1 MLFKIYNLLQE
12 LLLYFSMKK
21 IISSTTV
28 FLSICLSIPN
38 IALADLRKDFS
49 SQSQRSWSNAQ
60 YEASNGTRIYVDN
73 QGYIHVTS
81 DGDFWFK
88 GAGRVG
94 YITSRRH
101 NTCYFGTTAACLNN
115 IVETKTQVA
124 IEGNELV
131 RYTKTGG
138 GDTSRYVV
146 GTKR

>member
-1 MLFKIYNLLQE
+1 
-12 LLLYFSMKK
+12 MKK

-49 SQSQRSWSNAQ
+49 TQSQRSWSNAQ
-60 YEASNGTRIYVDN
+60 YEDSNGTRIYVDN
-73 QGYIHVTS
+73 QGYIHLTS
-81 DGDFWFK
+81 DGDSWFK
-88 GAGRVG
+88 GEGRVG